1 MAEQRE
7 PPSPPSPADEQ
18 WVEHEDRFWKAAG
31 RRGAVLKNVIWLA
44 AGIGLAILLNQLGCS
59 GFTFG

>member
-1 MAEQRE
+1 MAEE
-7 PPSPPSPADEQ
+7 PNQAPTPAPGDEQ

-44 AGIGLAILLNQLGCS
+44 AGIGLAVLLNQLGCS
-59 GFTFG
+59 GFGFA